1 LRPNQPPI
9 KKTERGKSF
18 SITFDVREET
28 MTRQDHLDAQL
39 VELRGR
45 NEDLEKQL
53 SQMKAKHF
61 DKLDLIKR
69 AADLE
74 ARITFITA
82 EKDVAIKERN
92 RLELDLSK
100 LKREKQ

>member
-1 LRPNQPPI
+1 VKEIEYQKEI
-9 KKTERGKSF
+9 
-18 SITFDVREET
+18 
-28 MTRQDHLDAQL
+28 H
-39 VELRGR
+39 ELKAR
-45 NEDLEKQL
+45 NEELEKQL

-74 ARITFITA
+74 ARITFLTA
-82 EKDVAIKERN
+82 EKDVAVKERN

-100 LKREKQ
+100 LKREKH